1 MLTSICYSFLV
12 IQSALV
18 KYWHQ
23 AKNVSLTWMGQ
34 TVLGTEWTR
43 GSFRLFLMSV
53 DNFWKHCLSYSA
65 DFIKGENDFIFYCHL
80 CTK

>member
-34 TVLGTEWTR
+34 TVLGTEWTL
-43 GSFRLFLMSV
+43 GSFRLFLMTV
-53 DNFWKHCLSYSA
+53 
-65 DFIKGENDFIFYCHL
+65 
-80 CTK
+80 

>member
-43 GSFRLFLMSV
+43 GSFRLFLMSAEE
-53 DNFWKHCLSYSA
+53 FLETLFKLFSRLYQ
-65 DFIKGENDFIFYCHL
+65 GRE
-80 CTK
+80 